1 MLPSGYL
8 QVEYI
13 AGTGTQY
20 ININY
25 APQSDNVVYET
36 AWMETTLNSA
46 KSLFGCQ
53 GASGVTNRF
62 SGTHYKPSTT
72 EMYSATGATD
82 GLCRISGI
90 TANTVNTLTTTINNG
105 SITRVQNGTTSTA
118 SYSGTIKTSY
128 NIYLL
133 ANNITGTASQ
143 IMSNTRLYY
152 WRMTDN
158 GVLVRDMVP
167 AERIS
172 DGAIGMY
179 DTVNDVF
186 YGNAGSGVFTKGKYV
201 VDESQIVK
209 LEYLESTGTQHIDTE
224 YSNSLGFRAVMDVIF
239 TAQTTSS
246 QILIGSHDDA
256 SPYRRNY
263 LGIKANSGQWEVG
276 AYDSFNFGSSAT
288 NTKYDIDV
296 STFSSNFYCKINGV
310 AQTIGTPTNVARS
323 ARSVYLLAMNYGSLL
338 PAFARIYKCDIWNE
352 EGKKERNYYPAK
364 LPANGTIGLWD
375 AVTGMLYTNAGTG
388 EFIAGPYLAN
398 EEDVVLLEYIESSGT
413 QYIDTGFIPN
423 QDTRV
428 YAECVFPTAS
438 TTQALFGTRTSSS
451 ANQFQFVTSGDYYRS
466 DYNTSPSNVTNASY
480 GTERFYVDK
489 AKNVFDLN
497 GDYSLTQIYA
507 AFICP
512 GSMFVFATNN
522 NGSVYAQ
529 ASATIYVLRA
539 YDDDTPVRDYYPA
552 RFSPT
557 SEAGLYDAANG
568 MFYINAGTGTF
579 IEGPEIPTELPAPQ
593 NLRATSV
600 TESAITIEWDA
611 VEKATGYKVFRN
623 YVPVSEGTVTTYID
637 YAPEPYN
644 GYIYSVAAYNEDM
657 QSVQAEVRV
666 ASVGGNPILDLI
678 TDRTSEDVDYA
689 KRLAAKGLAAMTDEE
704 KAAFINGL
712 KGAYNAK
719 DLNRVESAVAF
730 LPSFLNGIQDEINR
744 YLASL
749 GVAEDELYRVPYDT
763 PIAELET
770 KTDWAIV
777 DIPYEA
783 DFVRYLANIAVAR
796 NWIELPNNIPAAP
809 DSIQR
814 LTADAANAIEKI
826 LLAVY
831 ETALAVKAD
840 KLVYADRAKDA
851 WKYCGTFNSGQE
863 VIF

>member
-186 YGNAGSGVFTKGKYV
+186 YGNAGSDVFTKGKYV

-209 LEYLESTGTQHIDTE
+209 LEYIQSTGEQYIDTD
-224 YSNSLGFRAVMDVIF
+224 YKPGSNTRVVFDNEIVNLATDYDTAFGVRTAYKNASFVVF
-239 TAQTTSS
+239 TGKSCRCDYA
-246 QILIGSHDDA
+246 
-256 SPYRRNY
+256 
-263 LGIKANSGQWEVG
+263 
-276 AYDSFNFGSSAT
+276 SAT
-288 NTKYDIDV
+288 TEIAANV
-296 STFSSNFYCKINGV
+296 STGRYKIEQNKNVCITGTASTTMTATTFQCAYTLALFGLNTAGTIAASSNHRKVYSCEIYENGV
-310 AQTIGTPTNVARS
+310 FV
-323 ARSVYLLAMNYGSLL
+323 
-338 PAFARIYKCDIWNE
+338 
-352 EGKKERNYYPAK
+352 RNMTPAK

-428 YAECVFPTAS
+428 YTECVFPTAS
-438 TTQALFGTRTSSS
+438 TTQTLFGTRTSSS

-466 DYNTSPSNVTNASY
+466 DYNTSLSNVTNASY

-507 AFICP
+507 AFTCP

-539 YDDDTPVRDYYPA
+539 YDDDTLVRDYYPA

-568 MFYINAGTGTF
+568 TFYINAGTGAF
-579 IEGPEIPTELPAPQ
+579 IEGPEIPQELGAPE
-593 NLRATSV
+593 NLRVESV
-600 TESAITIEWDA
+600 TETAIVIAWDA
-611 VEKATGYKVFRN
+611 AEKATGYKVFRN